1 MFVVTV
7 ATIFSNLKTVDSA
20 RSLLPGSLYPRQ
32 LSVQIGTKG
41 EVLEE
46 ELQQTFLEATFGV
59 SVKWKENQ

>member
-20 RSLLPGSLYPRQ
+20 RLLLPGSLYPRQ

-59 SVKWKENQ
+59 SVK